1 MFVFAGEF
9 SERKNQQMLVSAFA
23 RVAGQMP
30 KAKLILAG
38 EGALQEACRQ
48 QAAQLGITEQIQF
61 PGHVKK
67 MPVLYHCCDV
77 CISASRIEGLPFNIM
92 EAMYCELPCIASKI
106 KGHEDLLHHRRTGYL
121 YETEAEL
128 AAYMVQMYQDSTLR
142 KQLGQNARQDVMAYG
157 LDNVQT
163 VIMQIYEENL

>member
-1 MFVFAGEF
+1 
-9 SERKNQQMLVSAFA
+9 
-23 RVAGQMP
+23 
-30 KAKLILAG
+30 
-38 EGALQEACRQ
+38 
-48 QAAQLGITEQIQF
+48 
-61 PGHVKK
+61 
-67 MPVLYHCCDV
+67 
-77 CISASRIEGLPFNIM
+77 M